1 MVLASGLSLIFYEKA
16 GYVHLVLRELINMI
30 VFSVNTMLHVEVT
43 VFFVLQENNV
53 VPLIKFLS
61 FLCVLLGFALFALR
75 MEYQPSFTKNW
86 LSRPLDQ
93 PIDMEPF
100 DWGTESTT
108 SIDAKREGN
117 SGEYEKR
124 IGSMCKMHHAKR

>member
-1 MVLASGLSLIFYEKA
+1 MPRLLF
-16 GYVHLVLRELINMI
+16 
-30 VFSVNTMLHVEVT
+30 
-43 VFFVLQENNV
+43 FFVLQENNV

-86 LSRPLDQ
+86 FNRPLDQ

-100 DWGTESTT
+100 DWGTESTKL
-108 SIDAKREGN
+108 IDAKQEGN
-117 SGEYEKR
+117 SGEWEKNYVT
-124 IGSMCKMHHAKR
+124 CAKCTMQKDNTHYVG